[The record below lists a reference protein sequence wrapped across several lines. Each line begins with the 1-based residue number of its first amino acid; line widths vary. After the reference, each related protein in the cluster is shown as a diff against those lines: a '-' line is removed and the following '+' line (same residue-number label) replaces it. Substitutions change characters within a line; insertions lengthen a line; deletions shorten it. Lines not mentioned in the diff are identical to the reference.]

1 MLNLIFNLKKL
12 WSKLAPD
19 QSKVEERSRRF
30 WMVVIKESMHDFRV
44 AEQLEDQGL
53 METALE
59 RIELA
64 QERLAE
70 CELK

>member
-1 MLNLIFNLKKL
+1 
-12 WSKLAPD
+12 
-19 QSKVEERSRRF
+19 
-30 WMVVIKESMHDFRV
+30 MVVIKESMHDFRV

-53 METALE
+53 MEAALE